1 MQGQILLRTCEVK
14 TELLQEFKSIPEPSC
29 RSEQVMKTPGVIL
42 INPKSP
48 HNVGKALRAAS
59 IFGAKSLVWS
69 GSRVDL
75 SRYDRLPREERMKGY
90 ASVEFCVSDRPF
102 DLFEDATPVCVEL
115 LETAECLTTF
125 VHPIRPAYVFGP
137 EDGSVPPVIRRH
149 CHKFVY
155 IPAYHCLNLSAA
167 VDVVLYDR
175 MAKRQLAGEEPML
188 AISEMLREDRGV
200 SDVLNKI
207 GWEGE

>member
-1 MQGQILLRTCEVK
+1 VK
-14 TELLQEFKSIPEPSC
+14 TPA
-29 RSEQVMKTPGVIL
+29 VVL

-48 HNVGKALRAAS
+48 HNVGKALRASS
-59 IFGAKSLVWS
+59 IFGAKSLVWT

-75 SRYDRLPREERMKGY
+75 NQYDRLPREERMKGY
-90 ASVEFCVSDRPF
+90 ASVEFCVNDRPF
-102 DLFEDATPVCVEL
+102 DLFPEATPVCIEL
-115 LETAECLTTF
+115 LESAECLTTF
-125 VHPIRPAYVFGP
+125 SHPPYPVYVFGP

-188 AISEMLREDRGV
+188 PISEVLHEDRGV
-200 SDVLNKI
+200 SEILGKI

>member
-1 MQGQILLRTCEVK
+1 VN
-14 TELLQEFKSIPEPSC
+14 
-29 RSEQVMKTPGVIL
+29 TPAVVL

-59 IFGAKSLVWS
+59 IFGARSLVWT
-69 GSRVDL
+69 GTRVDL
-75 SRYDRLPREERMKGY
+75 SQYGRLPRGERMKGY
-90 ASVEFCVSDRPF
+90 ASVEFRVDDRPF
-102 DLFEDATPVCVEL
+102 DLFPTATPVCVEL

-125 VHPIRPAYVFGP
+125 THPVDPVYVFGP

-188 AISEMLREDRGV
+188 PFSEMLHEDRGV
-200 SDVLNKI
+200 REVLGKI

>member
-1 MQGQILLRTCEVK
+1 VN
-14 TELLQEFKSIPEPSC
+14 
-29 RSEQVMKTPGVIL
+29 TPAVVL

-48 HNVGKALRAAS
+48 PNVGKALRAAS
-59 IFGAKSLVWS
+59 IFAAKSLVWT
-69 GSRVDL
+69 GTRVDL
-75 SRYDRLPREERMKGY
+75 SQYDRLPREERMQGY
-90 ASVEFCVSDRPF
+90 ASVEFRVDDRPF
-102 DLFEDATPVCVEL
+102 DLFPEAAPVCVEL

-125 VHPIRPAYVFGP
+125 IHPPNPVYVFGP
-137 EDGSVPPVIRRH
+137 EDGSVPPVVRRH

-155 IPAYHCLNLSAA
+155 LPAYHCLNLSAA

-188 AISEMLREDRGV
+188 PISEMLQEDRAVGE
-200 SDVLNKI
+200 VLSKV

>member
-1 MQGQILLRTCEVK
+1 
-14 TELLQEFKSIPEPSC
+14 
-29 RSEQVMKTPGVIL
+29 MKTPAVIL

-59 IFGAKSLVWS
+59 IFGAKSLVWT
-69 GSRVDL
+69 GARVDL
-75 SRYDRLPREERMKGY
+75 SQYDRLPREERMKGF
-90 ASVEFCVSDRPF
+90 ASVEFCGNDRPF
-102 DLFEDATPVCVEL
+102 DLFPDATPVCIEL
-115 LETAECLTTF
+115 LDSAECLTTF
-125 VHPIRPAYVFGP
+125 IHPNNPIYVFGP
-137 EDGSVPPVIRRH
+137 EDGSVPPVVRRH

-188 AISEMLREDRGV
+188 PMSEMLREDRGV
-200 SDVLNKI
+200 SDVLSKI

>member
-1 MQGQILLRTCEVK
+1 MQ
-14 TELLQEFKSIPEPSC
+14 
-29 RSEQVMKTPGVIL
+29 TPGTIL

-59 IFGAKSLVWS
+59 VFGVKSLVWT
-69 GSRVDL
+69 GARVDL
-75 SRYDRLPREERMKGY
+75 SQYDRLPREERMKGY
-90 ASVEFCVSDRPF
+90 PAAEFCMNDRPF
-102 DLFEDATPVCVEL
+102 DLFPGGVPVCVEL
-115 LETAECLTTF
+115 LESAECLTTF
-125 VHPIRPAYVFGP
+125 THPSNPVYVFGP

-175 MAKRQLAGEEPML
+175 MAKLQMAGLEPILPM
-188 AISEMLREDRGV
+188 SEMLQDHRGV
-200 SDVLNKI
+200 SEVLCEM

>member
-1 MQGQILLRTCEVK
+1 MN
-14 TELLQEFKSIPEPSC
+14 
-29 RSEQVMKTPGVIL
+29 TPAVIL

-59 IFGAKSLVWS
+59 IFGAKSLVWT
-69 GSRVDL
+69 GTRVNL
-75 SRYDRLPREERMKGY
+75 SQYDRLPREERMKGY
-90 ASVEFCVSDRPF
+90 ASVEFCVNDRPF
-102 DLFEDATPVCVEL
+102 DLFPDATPVCVEL
-115 LETAECLTTF
+115 LESAECLTTF
-125 VHPIRPAYVFGP
+125 THPANPVYVFGP

-188 AISEMLREDRGV
+188 PISEMLREDRGV
-200 SDVLNKI
+200 SEVLGKI

>member
-1 MQGQILLRTCEVK
+1 
-14 TELLQEFKSIPEPSC
+14 
-29 RSEQVMKTPGVIL
+29 MKTPAVVL

-48 HNVGKALRAAS
+48 HNVGKTLRAAS
-59 IFGAKSLVWS
+59 IFGAKSLVWT
-69 GSRVDL
+69 GTRVDL
-75 SRYDRLPREERMKGY
+75 SQYERLPREERMKGF
-90 ASVEFCVSDRPF
+90 ASVEFGVDDRPF
-102 DLFEDATPVCVEL
+102 DLFPGAIPVCVEL

-125 VHPIRPAYVFGP
+125 AHPPNPVYVFGP

-167 VDVVLYDR
+167 VDRVLYDR
-175 MAKRQLAGEEPML
+175 MAKRQIAGEEPML
-188 AISEMLREDRGV
+188 PISEMLREDRGV
-200 SDVLNKI
+200 SETLRRV

>member
-1 MQGQILLRTCEVK
+1 
-14 TELLQEFKSIPEPSC
+14 
-29 RSEQVMKTPGVIL
+29 MKTPAVIL

-75 SRYDRLPREERMKGY
+75 SKYERLPREERMKGY

-102 DLFEDATPVCVEL
+102 DLFKDATPVCVEL

-125 VHPIRPAYVFGP
+125 VHPINPAYVFGP

-149 CHKFVY
+149 CHKFIY

-175 MAKRQLAGEEPML
+175 MAKRQTTGEEPVLPVSQML
-188 AISEMLREDRGV
+188 HEGRGLSEAL
-200 SDVLNKI
+200 SNI

>member
-1 MQGQILLRTCEVK
+1 MN
-14 TELLQEFKSIPEPSC
+14 
-29 RSEQVMKTPGVIL
+29 TPAVVL

-59 IFGAKSLVWS
+59 IFGAKSLVWT
-69 GSRVDL
+69 GTRVDL
-75 SRYDRLPREERMKGY
+75 SQYERLPREERMQGY
-90 ASVEFCVSDRPF
+90 ASVDFRVDDRPF
-102 DLFEDATPVCVEL
+102 GLFKTATPVCVEL

-125 VHPIRPAYVFGP
+125 THPPNPVYVFGP
-137 EDGSVPPVIRRH
+137 EDGSVPPVIRCH

-155 IPAYHCLNLSAA
+155 TPAYHCLNLSAA

-175 MAKRQLAGEEPML
+175 MAKRQLAGEELML
-188 AISEMLREDRGV
+188 PRSEMLHEDRGV
-200 SDVLNKI
+200 SEVLSKA

>member
-1 MQGQILLRTCEVK
+1 MCI
-14 TELLQEFKSIPEPSC
+14 
-29 RSEQVMKTPGVIL
+29 
-42 INPKSP
+42 
-48 HNVGKALRAAS
+48 
-59 IFGAKSLVWS
+59 
-69 GSRVDL
+69 
-75 SRYDRLPREERMKGY
+75 
-90 ASVEFCVSDRPF
+90 
-102 DLFEDATPVCVEL
+102 EL

-125 VHPIRPAYVFGP
+125 VHPANPVYVFGP

-149 CHKFVY
+149 CYKFVY

-188 AISEMLREDRGV
+188 PISEMLHEDRGV
-200 SDVLNKI
+200 SEVLSKV

>member
-1 MQGQILLRTCEVK
+1 MN
-14 TELLQEFKSIPEPSC
+14 
-29 RSEQVMKTPGVIL
+29 TPAVVL

-59 IFGAKSLVWS
+59 IFGAKSLVWT
-69 GSRVDL
+69 GTRVDL
-75 SRYDRLPREERMKGY
+75 SQYDRLPREERMKGY
-90 ASVEFCVSDRPF
+90 ASVEFRVDDRPF
-102 DLFEDATPVCVEL
+102 DLFKEATPVCVEL
-115 LETAECLTTF
+115 LETAECLTMF
-125 VHPIRPAYVFGP
+125 VPPPVYVFGP
-137 EDGSVPPVIRRH
+137 EDGSVPPVLRRH

-188 AISEMLREDRGV
+188 PMSEMLHEDRGV
-200 SDVLNKI
+200 SEVLSKV

>member
-1 MQGQILLRTCEVK
+1 MN
-14 TELLQEFKSIPEPSC
+14 
-29 RSEQVMKTPGVIL
+29 TPAVIL
-42 INPKSP
+42 INPKSA

-59 IFGAKSLVWS
+59 IFGDKSLVWT
-69 GSRVDL
+69 GTRVDL
-75 SRYDRLPREERMKGY
+75 SQYDRLPREERMK
-90 ASVEFCVSDRPF
+90 VEFRAHDRPF
-102 DLFEDATPVCVEL
+102 DLFPDAVPVCIEL

-125 VHPIRPAYVFGP
+125 AHPADPVYVFGP

-188 AISEMLREDRGV
+188 PMSEMLHEDRGV
-200 SDVLNKI
+200 SEVLSKV

>member
-1 MQGQILLRTCEVK
+1 MQ
-14 TELLQEFKSIPEPSC
+14 
-29 RSEQVMKTPGVIL
+29 MPGAIL

-59 IFGAKSLVWS
+59 VFGAKSLVWT
-69 GSRVDL
+69 GTRVDL
-75 SRYDRLPREERMKGY
+75 SQYDRLPREERMKGY
-90 ASVEFCVSDRPF
+90 AAVEFCMNDRPF
-102 DLFEDATPVCVEL
+102 DLFPEAVPVCVEL
-115 LETAECLTTF
+115 LDSAECLTTF
-125 VHPIRPAYVFGP
+125 VHPPNPVYVFGP

-175 MAKRQLAGEEPML
+175 MAKLQIAGHEPIL
-188 AISEMLREDRGV
+188 PVSKMLRDNRGA
-200 SDVLNKI
+200 SEVLSKM

>member
-1 MQGQILLRTCEVK
+1 MN
-14 TELLQEFKSIPEPSC
+14 
-29 RSEQVMKTPGVIL
+29 TPAVVL

-59 IFGAKSLVWS
+59 IFGAKSLVWT
-69 GSRVDL
+69 GTRVDL
-75 SRYDRLPREERMKGY
+75 SQYDRLPREERMKGY
-90 ASVEFCVSDRPF
+90 DSVEFRVDDRPF
-102 DLFEDATPVCVEL
+102 DLFPDTTPVCIEL

-125 VHPIRPAYVFGP
+125 AHPTNPVYVFGP

-155 IPAYHCLNLSAA
+155 IPAYHCPNLSAA

-175 MAKRQLAGEEPML
+175 MAKRQLAGEEQML
-188 AISEMLREDRGV
+188 PPSQMLHEDRGV
-200 SDVLNKI
+200 SEVLSKV

>member
-1 MQGQILLRTCEVK
+1 
-14 TELLQEFKSIPEPSC
+14 
-29 RSEQVMKTPGVIL
+29 MKTPAVIL

-59 IFGAKSLVWS
+59 IFGAKSLVWT
-69 GSRVDL
+69 GTRVDL
-75 SRYDRLPREERMKGY
+75 SEYDRLPREERMKGF
-90 ASVEFCVSDRPF
+90 ASVEFCVNDRPF
-102 DLFEDATPVCVEL
+102 DLFLDATPVCIEL
-115 LETAECLTTF
+115 LEGAECLTTF
-125 VHPIRPAYVFGP
+125 THPASPVYVFGP

-175 MAKRQLAGEEPML
+175 MAKRQMSGEEPILPMN
-188 AISEMLREDRGV
+188 EMLHEDRGTG
-200 SDVLNKI
+200 DVLKKI

>member
-1 MQGQILLRTCEVK
+1 MN
-14 TELLQEFKSIPEPSC
+14 
-29 RSEQVMKTPGVIL
+29 TPAVVL
-42 INPKSP
+42 INPKSA

-59 IFGAKSLVWS
+59 IFGAKSLVWT
-69 GSRVDL
+69 GTRVDL
-75 SRYDRLPREERMKGY
+75 SQYERLPREERMKGY
-90 ASVEFCVSDRPF
+90 ASVEFRVDDRPF
-102 DLFEDATPVCVEL
+102 DLFPETEL

-125 VHPIRPAYVFGP
+125 SHPSNPVYVFGP

-188 AISEMLREDRGV
+188 PISEMLHEDRGV
-200 SDVLNKI
+200 SEVLSKV